1 MSENT
6 EVKNLLPVPG
16 FSRWQEIEE
25 LVRVS
30 LGFWKKLGKAGKA
43 PVGRK
48 LSSRM
53 VVYSNAEVLAWLDN
67 PDTYRVE
74 SEAKAKVVDVEV
86 GGEDPD
92 AGRFR

>member
-6 EVKNLLPVPG
+6 EIKNLLPVPG

-43 PVGRK
+43 PASRK

-53 VVYSNAEVLAWLDN
+53 VVYSNEEVLLWLADPSNYDQAEVD
-67 PDTYRVE
+67 
-74 SEAKAKVVDVEV
+74 AKRNSVK
-86 GGEDPD
+86 G
-92 AGRFR
+92 

>member
-6 EVKNLLPVPG
+6 EIKTLLPVPG

-43 PVGRK
+43 PVGKK
-48 LSSRM
+48 LSSRI
-53 VVYSNAEVLAWLDN
+53 VVYQNDEVLKWLAN

-74 SEAKAKVVDVEV
+74 SEVESEV